1 MSKPIRAVSRALDVL
16 LCFSRESP
24 ELTLTEI
31 SERIG
36 LHKSTVHRL
45 LTTLENARFVEHDS
59 ATGKYRLGLRLLE
72 LASLVLEHV
81 DLRRQAWPHLDRLA
95 HECRETV
102 DLGIL
107 DGTDI
112 VYLEVIDS
120 PQRVKLAV
128 APGQRLPACCT
139 ASGKAML
146 AFLPE
151 EQVRHILAQGIPKY
165 TNHTIVSPDALL
177 ADLRLARE
185 RGFAISQEEYEEDVH
200 AVAAPILNVR
210 QEPLAVVALAGP
222 AFRLPQER
230 MMELGPRV
238 RQCADDIA
246 QELGLNTKLAPGI
259 RPSEVLQRGLP
270 PQPEGNN
277 AVATQ

>member
-1 MSKPIRAVSRALDVL
+1 MSKPIRAVDRALDVL

-31 SERIG
+31 SARVG
-36 LHKSTVHRL
+36 LHKSTVHRVL
-45 LTTLENARFVEHDS
+45 ATLESARFVEHDS
-59 ATGKYRLGLRLLE
+59 VTGEYRLGLRLLE

-81 DLRRQAWPHLDRLA
+81 NLRRQAWPHLVRLA
-95 HECRETV
+95 QEYRETV

-151 EQVRHILAQGIPKY
+151 QQVRQILVQGVPKY
-165 TNHTIVSPDALL
+165 TAQTIVSTDNLL
-177 ADLRLARE
+177 ADLRAAHE
-185 RGFAISQEEYEEDVH
+185 RGFAISQAEYEEDIH
-200 AVAAPILNVR
+200 AVAAPILSIR

-222 AFRLPQER
+222 AFRLPPER
-230 MMELGPRV
+230 MMELGPQV
-238 RQCADDIA
+238 RQCANDIA
-246 QELGLNTKLAPGI
+246 REIGLTAALAPGI
-259 RPSEVLQRGLP
+259 RPSEVLQKALP
-270 PQPEGNN
+270 QKPGGN
-277 AVATQ
+277 ATAGI

>member
-1 MSKPIRAVSRALDVL
+1 LSKPIRAVSRALDVL

-31 SERIG
+31 SERVH
-36 LHKSTVHRL
+36 LHKSTVHRVL
-45 LTTLENARFVEHDS
+45 ATLENARFLEHDS
-59 ATGKYRLGLRLLE
+59 ATAKYRLGLRLLE

-81 DLRRQAWPHLDRLA
+81 DLRRQAWPHLVRLSQE
-95 HECRETV
+95 HRETV

-151 EQVRHILAQGIPKY
+151 EQVQQILTQGLPRY
-165 TNHTIVSPDALL
+165 TNHTILSPDSFLS
-177 ADLRLARE
+177 DLRVAHE
-185 RGFAISQEEYEEDVH
+185 RGFAISQAEYEEDIH
-200 AVAAPILNVR
+200 AVAAPILSIR

-222 AFRLPQER
+222 AFRLPPER
-230 MMELGPRV
+230 LMELGPHV
-238 RQCADDIA
+238 RQCAHDIA
-246 QELGLNTKLAPGI
+246 QEIGLTTRLAPGI
-259 RPSEVLQRGLP
+259 RPSEILQKGLP
-270 PQPEGNN
+270 LQAGNN
-277 AVATQ
+277 AAGA

>member
-1 MSKPIRAVSRALDVL
+1 
-16 LCFSRESP
+16 
-24 ELTLTEI
+24 LTLTEI
-31 SERIG
+31 SERVH
-36 LHKSTVHRL
+36 LHKSTVHRVL
-45 LTTLENARFVEHDS
+45 ATLENARFLEHDS
-59 ATGKYRLGLRLLE
+59 ATAKYRLGLRLLE

-81 DLRRQAWPHLDRLA
+81 DLRRQAWPHLVRLA
-95 HECRETV
+95 QEHRETV

-128 APGQRLPACCT
+128 APGQRLPVCCT

-151 EQVRHILAQGIPKY
+151 KQVQQILAQGLLKY
-165 TNHTIVSPDALL
+165 TNHTIVSPESLL
-177 ADLRLARE
+177 ADLRVAHE
-185 RGFAISQEEYEEDVH
+185 RGFAISQAEYEEDIH
-200 AVAAPILNVR
+200 AVAAPILSIR

-222 AFRLPQER
+222 AFRLPPER

-238 RQCADDIA
+238 RQCANDIA
-246 QELGLNTKLAPGI
+246 QEIGLTTKLAPGI
-259 RPSEVLQRGLP
+259 RPSEKLQKELP
-270 PQPEGNN
+270 LQEGNN
-277 AVATQ
+277 AAGA

>member
-31 SERIG
+31 SERVQ

-45 LTTLENARFVEHDS
+45 LATLEDVRFLEHDS
-59 ATGKYRLGLRLLE
+59 ATAKYRLGLRLVE

-81 DLRRQAWPHLDRLA
+81 DLRRQAWPHLVRLA
-95 HECRETV
+95 QEQRETV
-102 DLGIL
+102 DLGVL

-112 VYLEVIDS
+112 VYLDVIDS

-128 APGQRLPACCT
+128 APGQRLPTCCT

-146 AFLPE
+146 AFLSE
-151 EQVRHILAQGIPKY
+151 EQVRQILAQGMPKY
-165 TNHTIVSPDALL
+165 TNHTIASLEDLL
-177 ADLRLARE
+177 ADLRVARE
-185 RGFAISQEEYEEDVH
+185 RGFAISQEEYEEEVH
-200 AVAAPILNVR
+200 AVAAPILSVR

-222 AFRLPQER
+222 AFRLAPER

-238 RQCADDIA
+238 RQCANDIA
-246 QELGLNTKLAPGI
+246 QELGLTTRLTPGI
-259 RPSEVLQRGLP
+259 RPSDVLKRGLP
-270 PQPEGNN
+270 PKPKGNG
-277 AVATQ
+277 ALGA

>member
-1 MSKPIRAVSRALDVL
+1 LSKPIRAVDRALDVL

-31 SERIG
+31 SARVG
-36 LHKSTVHRL
+36 LHKSTVHRVL
-45 LTTLENARFVEHDS
+45 ATLESARFVEHDS
-59 ATGKYRLGLRLLE
+59 VTGEYRLGLRLLE

-81 DLRRQAWPHLDRLA
+81 NLRRQAWPHLVRLA
-95 HECRETV
+95 QEYRETV

-151 EQVRHILAQGIPKY
+151 QQVRQILVQGVPKY
-165 TNHTIVSPDALL
+165 TAQTIVSTDNLL
-177 ADLRLARE
+177 ADLRAAHE
-185 RGFAISQEEYEEDVH
+185 RGFAISQAEYEEDIH
-200 AVAAPILNVR
+200 AVAAPILSIR

-222 AFRLPQER
+222 AFRLPPER
-230 MMELGPRV
+230 MMELGPQV
-238 RQCADDIA
+238 RQCANDIA
-246 QELGLNTKLAPGI
+246 REIGLTAALAPGI
-259 RPSEVLQRGLP
+259 RPSEVLQKALP
-270 PQPEGNN
+270 KKPGGN
-277 AVATQ
+277 ATAGI